1 MSIPFSKYSGCGNDF
16 ILIDNRHLQLKA
28 DPEAISFLCHRRHGI
43 GADGV
48 IFLESSPVTT
58 FRMRIFNADGG
69 EAEMC
74 GNGLRCLAHYIHAQ
88 DIQTQDQEITGNCFT
103 IETMHHC
110 LGVQVHG
117 NQVTISM
124 PLPPP
129 GSFFKE
135 LRLDEQT
142 LLLHTINTGV
152 PHAVCFVDDLEKQT
166 YMQIAPKIR
175 HHQSF
180 HPQGT
185 NVNFAKIISGDTI
198 AVRTYERGVEQETL
212 ACGTGATAV
221 AVVAAAIHRMSS
233 PIHIKT
239 LSGDCLTVSFQGI
252 PPNLTELTLTGPA
265 LKVYDGLIPYEGVLP
280 MDFICTLGSHP
291 LKSA

>member
-16 ILIDNRHLQLKA
+16 ILIDNRHLKLKA
-28 DPEAISFLCHRRHGI
+28 DPRAIAFLCHRRHGI

-48 IFLESSPVTT
+48 IFLESSPVTA
-58 FRMRIFNADGG
+58 FRMRIFNADGS

-74 GNGLRCLAHYIHAQ
+74 GNGLRCLAHYIHAH
-88 DIQTQDQEITGNCFT
+88 EITGNCFT

-110 LGVQVHG
+110 VDAEIHG
-117 NQVTISM
+117 NLVTISM
-124 PLPPP
+124 PTPLP
-129 GSFFKE
+129 GCYFNE
-135 LRLDEQT
+135 LPLDAQT

-152 PHAVCFVDDLEKQT
+152 PHAVIFVDDLEHPKH
-166 YMQIAPKIR
+166 MEIAKTIR
-175 HHQSF
+175 YHSAF

-221 AVVAAAIHRMSS
+221 AIAAAAVHHMSS
-233 PIHIKT
+233 PITIKT
-239 LSGDCLTVSFQGI
+239 LSGDHLTISFQGA
-252 PPNLTELTLTGPA
+252 PPHLTQLALTGPA
-265 LKVYDGLIPYEGVLP
+265 IKVYEGALPCEGVLP
-280 MDFICTLGSHP
+280 VDFICTLGSHP